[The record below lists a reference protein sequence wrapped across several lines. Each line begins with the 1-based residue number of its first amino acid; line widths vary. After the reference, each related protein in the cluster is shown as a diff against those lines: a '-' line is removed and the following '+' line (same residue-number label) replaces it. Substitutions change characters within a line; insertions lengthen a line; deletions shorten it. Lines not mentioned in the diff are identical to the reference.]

1 VADDI
6 FSRYQQ
12 GLTFGRGIRAE
23 NEQRQQRSRLSELAQ
38 TAYGATDPAGRDAA
52 IGEAIGVDP
61 TAGFKLAEVTQG
73 NEDRKRKALVESA
86 AFLGNLPPE
95 QQQAAYTG
103 QRARLAQAF
112 PDLQLPEAWAQAAPT
127 VAAINQTYGAQQDV
141 GANFRTVGN
150 SLIDLRKDPTKAVFT
165 APESFRT
172 VSGEAGEYQVT
183 PDGLRLLPT
192 LPSQG
197 TAAPSQ
203 QAPAVPMNASQ
214 DFAELGRQFGI
225 QPTSATRTP
234 ERNAEVG
241 GVANSFHLTGQ
252 ASDWAVPP
260 AQKPAFIA
268 AAQKLGYQAIDE
280 GDHVHIEPPGSP
292 TGQPAPFRP
301 KGSVAA
307 QREAEKYERDRR
319 EAEIRD
325 RLGATPPG
333 FRVNAAGTA
342 FEPSPGG
349 PKPAGATATEGER
362 KAAVLLKRLEGSLG
376 QLQTAVGQTPGAASP
391 SLTAE
396 AVRRIPF
403 VGGDTSANVFTGQ
416 GRQRVEAAQ
425 LDILDAALTLGTG
438 AAYTREQLEGYR
450 RSFFPQI
457 GDSRETI
464 SDKQARLD
472 NVIAAAR
479 IAAGRAAPESG
490 QSAPQGG
497 PTLGTIQDGYRF
509 RGGNPA
515 DPSSWEEVR

>member
-1 VADDI
+1 MSVPGDI
-6 FSRYQQ
+6 FGRYQQ
-12 GLTFGRGIRAE
+12 GLEFGRGIRAE

-38 TAYGATDPAGRDAA
+38 TAYGAPDIAGREAA

-61 TAGFKLAEVTQG
+61 QAGFALGQNVQG
-73 NEDRKRKALVESA
+73 IEDRKRKALVESA
-86 AFLGNLPPE
+86 GFLGRLPPE
-95 QQQAAYTG
+95 QQAQAYAG
-103 QRARLAQAF
+103 IRGRLAQSF
-112 PDLQLPEAWAQAAPT
+112 PDIQLPEDWMQAAPT
-127 VAAINQTYGAQQDV
+127 VAAINQAYGPGTDLGDRYRV
-141 GANFRTVGN
+141 VGN
-150 SLIDLRKDPTKAVFT
+150 TLVDLQNPGQAVYR
-165 APESFRT
+165 APQVINADQGIF
-172 VSGEAGEYQVT
+172 EYGQG
-183 PDGLRLLPT
+183 GLRPLGQGATSMDGGQIGPIGDVQPGT
-192 LPSQG
+192 GFTVDPS
-197 TAAPSQ
+197 
-203 QAPAVPMNASQ
+203 
-214 DFAELGRQFGI
+214 I
-225 QPTSATRTP
+225 
-234 ERNAEVG
+234 
-241 GVANSFHLTGQ
+241 
-252 ASDWAVPP
+252 PP
-260 AQKPAFIA
+260 Q
-268 AAQKLGYQAIDE
+268 
-280 GDHVHIEPPGSP
+280 
-292 TGQPAPFRP
+292 
-301 KGSVAA
+301 VAA
-307 QREAEKYERDRR
+307 QIAQQEAAAGGVQQGQIPQTGGVPILTPQGSGARAEQLRLAQEANARAAEAAARAARAEDRATQ
-319 EAEIRD
+319 EAEIRR

-362 KAAVLLKRLEGSLG
+362 KSAVLLKRLEGSLG

-396 AVRRIPF
+396 TVRRIPF
-403 VGGDTSANVFTGQ
+403 VGGDTAANVFTGQ

-464 SDKQARLD
+464 ADKQARLD

-497 PTLGTIQDGYRF
+497 PTPGTIQDGYRF